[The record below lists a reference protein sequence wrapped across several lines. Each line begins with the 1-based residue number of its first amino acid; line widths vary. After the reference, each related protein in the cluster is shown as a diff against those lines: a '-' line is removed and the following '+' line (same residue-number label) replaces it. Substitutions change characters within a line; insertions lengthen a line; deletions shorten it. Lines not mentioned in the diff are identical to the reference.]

1 MVFSDR
7 LLSYPKKKKKK
18 KKKKKESIAEMTTCY
33 HSLSLAVIHCHTLS
47 LAVPLVATPCTTL
60 CHSLSLAVQL
70 IVTY

>member
-7 LLSYPKKKKKK
+7 LLSYSKKK

-33 HSLSLAVIHCHTLS
+33 HSLSLPVIHCHTLS

-70 IVTY
+70 IITY